1 MKLKE
6 TMKYPWKLMN
16 GYDQEIWLKIIEQGL
31 MVVEQVALEE
41 TIVVSLPV
49 AFPSD
54 DSCLQD
60 LRDAEKER
68 EG

>member
-1 MKLKE
+1 
-6 TMKYPWKLMN
+6 MKYPWKLMN
-16 GYDQEIWLKIIEQGL
+16 GYDQEIGL
-31 MVVEQVALEE
+31 IVVEQVALEE

-60 LRDAEKER
+60 LRDAKKER